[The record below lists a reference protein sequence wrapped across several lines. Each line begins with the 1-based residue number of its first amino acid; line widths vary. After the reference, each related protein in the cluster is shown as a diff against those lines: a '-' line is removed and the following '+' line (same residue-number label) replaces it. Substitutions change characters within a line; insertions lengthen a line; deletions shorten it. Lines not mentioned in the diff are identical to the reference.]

1 MSFECVNGTLGGVD
15 FGPHMKVLAR
25 SPKALLLWVP
35 GHAYWS
41 GRQQNYGAAS
51 CQLIINREAGDVYR
65 NYRRLFDNGRLS
77 AQRIIEQMDALDDAF
92 GPGQWKH
99 IAEAVKAKRTH
110 LIDGGGDPLTPSH
123 REMRRQ
129 RHVAAGSLPPA
140 PRVEQMG
147 FTEEQI
153 DRLMDAARARLEQAN
168 DELGQQLWRKLE
180 LLKARFQPRVKTKIT
195 VPVFDGPLRL

>member
-1 MSFECVNGTLGGVD
+1 MSFECVHGTLGGVA
-15 FGPHMKVLAR
+15 FGPHMKVLCR

-51 CQLIINREAGDVYR
+51 CQLVLNRQEGDVYR
-65 NYRRLFDNGRLS
+65 NYRRLFDNSRLS
-77 AQRIIEQMDALDDAF
+77 AQRIIEQMDILDEAF
-92 GPGQWKH
+92 GPGSWKH

-123 REMRRQ
+123 RELRR
-129 RHVAAGSLPPA
+129 RHKASRPAAPPEPKYERTA
-140 PRVEQMG
+140 

-153 DRLMDAARARLEQAN
+153 DRLMDAARERLENAN
-168 DELGQQLWRKLE
+168 DEIGQDVWRKLE
-180 LLKARFQPRVKTKIT
+180 MLKARFQPRPKIEA
-195 VPVFDGPLRL
+195 PVLNGPLRL